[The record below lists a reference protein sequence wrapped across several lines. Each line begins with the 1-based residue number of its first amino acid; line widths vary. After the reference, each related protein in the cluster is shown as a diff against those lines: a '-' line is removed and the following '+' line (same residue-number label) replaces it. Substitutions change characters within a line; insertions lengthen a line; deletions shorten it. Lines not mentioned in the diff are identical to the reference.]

1 MKKNKVILIAI
12 IAAIVFAAA
21 GCFAVYQIM
30 TPMRTTVYVFNA
42 PYSAGTQVTADM
54 LTPVQVDSTIV
65 VAGRNTDISD
75 RFVTGSNYQEMLQS
89 GDSLR
94 IDVNAGLP
102 LMESMLSILGGNSIE
117 MSMQSTAVAIT
128 VEVDSI
134 TGITNELSAGSR
146 VNVYVTYNS
155 TGTSL
160 LMEDMRV
167 LSVQKTSDGEITGAT
182 IEVSEDEALQLVEA
196 NNRGSIHLGLVSDLG
211 SGSGS
216 TTTVDEVAQ

>member
-1 MKKNKVILIAI
+1 MKKNKVII
-12 IAAIVFAAA
+12 ISIVAAIVFAAA
-21 GCFAVYQIM
+21 GCFAIYQIF

-75 RFVTGSNYQEMLQS
+75 RFITGTEYQDMLQS

-117 MSMQSTAVAIT
+117 MSMQSTAVAVT
-128 VEVDSI
+128 VAVDSI

-146 VNVYVTYNS
+146 VNVYVTYNNS
-155 TGTSL
+155 GTSL
-160 LMEDMRV
+160 LLEDMRV
-167 LSVQKTSDGEITGAT
+167 LSVQKNSSGEISGAT

-196 NNRGSIHLGLVSDLG
+196 NNRGSIQLGLVHDNGTNASDKEV
-211 SGSGS
+211 S
-216 TTTVDEVAQ
+216 EVAQ